1 MLFMATVHSGEVMGA
16 TKSAKPIK
24 RGGSK
29 KIAGSIAIALVIVFT
44 ILFTIGTLSFIEWIV
59 AEILVALI
67 ANVIFRVANRHE
79 MQ

>member
-1 MLFMATVHSGEVMGA
+1 MLTSATR
-16 TKSAKPIK
+16 SAKPGK

-29 KIAGSIAIALVIVFT
+29 RVVGLIAIVLVIVFT
-44 ILFTIGTLSFIEWIV
+44 MLFTIGILSFIEWIV

-67 ANVIFRVANRHE
+67 ANIIFRVANKRS

>member
-1 MLFMATVHSGEVMGA
+1 MSATVS
-16 TKSAKPIK
+16 TKPVK

-29 KIAGSIAIALVIVFT
+29 KIVGLIAIALVIVFT
-44 ILFTIGTLSFIEWIV
+44 ILFTIGILSFVEWIV

-67 ANVIFRVANRHE
+67 ANIIFRVANRHG